1 MRRFKNLFYSV
12 LCSVPLIASGAVFG
26 QENQNPVTLAE
37 SVTQLVN
44 PRDVQ
49 TQLTTNLGNW
59 LIVGIGIGI
68 SVFIVYLGWRLLK
81 RFTRG

>member
-1 MRRFKNLFYSV
+1 MKRIKSFLFG
-12 LCSVPLIASGAVFG
+12 ASCAVASLPALVFG
-26 QENQNPVTLAE
+26 QEQQAITLGN
-37 SVTQLVN
+37 SVQQLVN
-44 PRDVQ
+44 PQDVQ
-49 TQLTTNLGNW
+49 TQLTANLGNW